1 MTKSTAAPT
10 GTIGT
15 THAAVT
21 NTIVTTIFN
30 GSTDFT
36 STSSSISGDFIATN
50 LTTIQRAV
58 ITTLRAVTRVLLEV
72 TAAPP
77 PSTIHQSNMSLGI
90 GKNSTSS
97 NGLIFVT
104 TTPSSNTAKGSTS
117 SSTKAGSTTK
127 GSFTLPF
134 LSLGNGIDQL
144 SLNSTGSGNGTTIKG
159 TTKSFAGGNGTT
171 SKGVTTQVAKI
182 TTKAPSHTTVK
193 MKTTEKPA
201 KSSGGGS
208 SGSAIGSGS
217 AISSVD
223 NEFKYGVVLV
233 ISFALVLL
241 QIYLTVAGR
250 RMRLHPIRWIT
261 LTYSCW
267 NVFHLLMFSDASE
280 HTPWSKWLA
289 DPGIVDNRNWLEMM
303 TLTMFPLGMTII
315 TPFMIVQYAFPSVD
329 RKALCQWMFWVP
341 WLIILNVLPILLYR
355 SYWWALDSKTKILS
369 AWAVPI
375 EVYCFLVLFLA
386 YVSIIYLLI
395 AIIIVLIHY
404 IVTQS
409 SSRWPKSKNTVGRS
423 SKLVDLLLFF
433 PLFFI
438 PLLMRSAILGVNLA
452 TFAMTKLLPLL
463 TPAPVQTTPA
473 PGVTVKP
480 GGGGIGI
487 PNVPMWVMNFALTIL
502 TSMEDLELFTPMV
515 EVLLTII
522 CVRMY
527 REQYANLVTCK
538 EQYIGDEDGAI
549 SLCCTVRISRMRPTP
564 GAGKVT
570 VYPAVQ
576 PVTTMVAPA
585 AEPVKWAQQVAPP
598 TIVHSSPP
606 SYVSDDG
613 SIATS
618 GSQTSRD
625 TTNLIRRRQSIAQQ
639 NA

>member
-10 GTIGT
+10 GSIGT

-21 NTIVTTIFN
+21 IMTTIFN

-36 STSSSISGDFIATN
+36 STSSSISADFIATN

-58 ITTLRAVTRVLLEV
+58 VTTLSAVTRVLLEV

-77 PSTIHQSNMSLGI
+77 PSTIRQNNTSLGI

-97 NGLIFVT
+97 NGLIYVT
-104 TTPSSNTAKGSTS
+104 TTPSINTAKGSTS
-117 SSTKAGSTTK
+117 SSTKAGSATK

-144 SLNSTGSGNGTTIKG
+144 SLNSTKSTGSGNGTTIKG
-159 TTKSFAGGNGTT
+159 TTKSFVGGNGTT
-171 SKGVTTQVAKI
+171 NKGATTQFVKV
-182 TTKAPSHTTVK
+182 TTKAPLHTTVK
-193 MKTTEKPA
+193 MKKTTEKPV
-201 KSSGGGS
+201 KN
-208 SGSAIGSGS
+208 SGSGVNG
-217 AISSVD
+217 VD
-223 NEFKYGVVLV
+223 TEIKYGVVLV

-267 NVFHLLMFSDASE
+267 NVFHLLMFSDASA

-289 DPGIVDNRNWLEMM
+289 DPGIVDNRNWLEML
-303 TLTMFPLGMTII
+303 TLTMFPLGMTMI
-315 TPFMIVQYAFPSVD
+315 TPFMILQYAFPSVD

-355 SYWWALDSKTKILS
+355 SYWWALDSKTKTLS

-395 AIIIVLIHY
+395 AIIITLIHY
-404 IVTQS
+404 LVTQS

-423 SKLVDLLLFF
+423 AKLVDLLLFF

-463 TPAPVQTTPA
+463 TPAPDNTTPA
-473 PGVTVKP
+473 PG
-480 GGGGIGI
+480 GGSGI
-487 PNVPMWVMNFALTIL
+487 PNVPMWVMNLALTIL

-527 REQYANLVTCK
+527 REQYANLVTCHQ
-538 EQYIGDEDGAI
+538 QYIGDEDGAI
-549 SLCCTVRISRMRPTP
+549 NLCCTVKISRKRLTP
-564 GAGKVT
+564 GKVT

-576 PVTTMVAPA
+576 PVATMVAPA
-585 AEPVKWAQQVAPP
+585 GEPVKWAQSVAPP

-625 TTNLIRRRQSIAQQ
+625 TTSSIRRRQSIAQQ